1 MEGRS
6 GKKLRIRTREE
17 GSLSDSNYYSLTD
30 NDIYTYEDEI
40 FPFPILEEPDLFDAA
55 VIELAGIISEPDE
68 VLPDILELADFFDR
82 QEEGRI
88 IADEHEFFLY
98 GGAKGPGKSYFLR
111 WYLLY
116 YLDRIHKEYALE
128 GVRVML
134 ACENYPTLYERQLVK
149 IAVEFRGLGEWIAG
163 PKEFRLR
170 PEYGSG
176 VIAFR
181 NLDDPAKYD
190 GAEFAVVAIDEI
202 TRNKRR
208 TFDLMRGPLRWPGL
222 PDEELKLI
230 GASNPT
236 GIGKKFV
243 REFFIEK
250 KLTEE
255 EEYLRD
261 KIAYLPGSPRDNPH
275 LSPGYWRNL
284 NTLPTPLREAWVEG
298 NWYVSFEG
306 LVYGSFS
313 NENVLDHDW
322 EPEFGDDELPLL
334 EVELAYDE
342 GYTDPRAILFIQ
354 RTGSEIFV
362 FDEIYVRQELPEK
375 TVERII
381 ERMVKYFGR
390 VERKDRITAKW
401 EPVFDE
407 DGNEIPKVMP
417 AIAIGDPSAAV
428 LRRQLR
434 DANIPTR
441 RPGIKDVRE
450 GISHV
455 RGLIEDGQGYR
466 VVKVHPRCSNL
477 ITELTEGYIYPE
489 EGTRSDEEKPIDAN
503 NHAADALRYYL
514 TARVK
519 RRE

>member
-1 MEGRS
+1 
-6 GKKLRIRTREE
+6 
-17 GSLSDSNYYSLTD
+17 
-30 NDIYTYEDEI
+30 
-40 FPFPILEEPDLFDAA
+40 
-55 VIELAGIISEPDE
+55 
-68 VLPDILELADFFDR
+68 
-82 QEEGRI
+82 
-88 IADEHEFFLY
+88 
-98 GGAKGPGKSYFLR
+98 
-111 WYLLY
+111 
-116 YLDRIHKEYALE
+116 
-128 GVRVML
+128 ML

-149 IAVEFRGLGEWIAG
+149 IATEFRGLGEWIAG
-163 PKEFRLR
+163 VKEFRLR

-222 PDEELKLI
+222 PDEELKLL

-236 GIGKKFV
+236 GIGKKWV

-261 KIAYLPGSPRDNPH
+261 KIDYLAGSPRDNPY

-322 EPEFGDDELPLL
+322 EPEFGDDELPIL

-342 GYTDPRAILFIQ
+342 GYTEPRAILFIQ
-354 RTGSEIFV
+354 KTGSEVFV

-375 TVERII
+375 TVERIL
-381 ERMVKYFGR
+381 ERMITHFGR
-390 VERKDRITAKW
+390 LEDELTK
-401 EPVFDE
+401 EPHLDE
-407 DGNEIPKVMP
+407 KGNEIPLVMP

-455 RGLIEDGQGYR
+455 RQLIEDGQGYR

-503 NHAADALRYYL
+503 NHASDALRYYL
-514 TARVK
+514 TARLK

>member
-1 MEGRS
+1 MA
-6 GKKLRIRTREE
+6 
-17 GSLSDSNYYSLTD
+17 
-30 NDIYTYEDEI
+30 
-40 FPFPILEEPDLFDAA
+40 DAA
-55 VIELAGIISEPDE
+55 
-68 VLPDILELADFFDR
+68 
-82 QEEGRI
+82 
-88 IADEHEFFLY
+88 EFFLY

-116 YLDRIHKEYALE
+116 YLDRIHKEYGLE

-134 ACENYPTLYERQLVK
+134 ASENYPTLYERHIVK
-149 IAVEFRGLGEWIAG
+149 IGVEFRGLGDWIAG
-163 PKEFRLR
+163 VKEFRLR

-181 NLDDPAKYD
+181 NLDDPSKYD

-202 TRNKRR
+202 TRNKKR

-222 PDEELKLI
+222 PDNEIKLI
-230 GASNPT
+230 AASNPT
-236 GIGKKFV
+236 GIGKKWV
-243 REFFIEK
+243 REFFLEK
-250 KLTEE
+250 KLADEE
-255 EEYLRD
+255 EDLRD
-261 KIAYLPGSPRDNPH
+261 RISYLPGSPIDNPY
-275 LSPGYWRNL
+275 LSEGYWRNL
-284 NTLPTPLREAWVEG
+284 RTLPTPLRKAWVDG
-298 NWYVSFEG
+298 DWYVSFEG
-306 LVYGSFS
+306 LVYSNFS
-313 NENVLDHDW
+313 NENVLDSEW

-334 EVELAYDE
+334 DVELGYDD
-342 GYTDPRAILFIQ
+342 GYNDPRVILFIQ

-362 FDEIYVRQELPEK
+362 FDEIYIRQELPGK
-375 TVERII
+375 TVERIS
-381 ERMVKYFGR
+381 ERMITYFGR
-390 VERKDRITAKW
+390 LEDELTG
-401 EPVFDE
+401 EPHYDE
-407 DGNEIPKVMP
+407 DENEIPVVMP

-428 LRRQLR
+428 LRRHLR

-455 RGLIEDGQGYR
+455 RQLIEDGNGYR

-477 ITELTEGYIYPE
+477 IIELTEGYIYPE

-519 RRE
+519 GRE

>member
-1 MEGRS
+1 
-6 GKKLRIRTREE
+6 
-17 GSLSDSNYYSLTD
+17 
-30 NDIYTYEDEI
+30 
-40 FPFPILEEPDLFDAA
+40 
-55 VIELAGIISEPDE
+55 
-68 VLPDILELADFFDR
+68 
-82 QEEGRI
+82 
-88 IADEHEFFLY
+88 
-98 GGAKGPGKSYFLR
+98 
-111 WYLLY
+111 
-116 YLDRIHKEYALE
+116 
-128 GVRVML
+128 ML
-134 ACENYPTLYERQLVK
+134 ASENYPTLYERHITK
-149 IAVEFRGLGEWIAG
+149 IGTEFRGLGDWVAG
-163 PKEFRLR
+163 VKEFRLR

-181 NLDDPAKYD
+181 NLDDPSKYD
-190 GAEFAVVAIDEI
+190 GSEFAVVAIDEI

-222 PDEELKLI
+222 PDKEIKLI
-230 GASNPT
+230 AASNPT

-250 KLTEE
+250 KLTDE
-255 EEYLRD
+255 EEYLKDR
-261 KIAYLPGSPRDNPH
+261 IFYLPGSPADNPY

-284 NTLPTPLREAWVEG
+284 NTLPEALRRAWVDG
-298 NWYVSFEG
+298 DWYVSFEG
-306 LVYGSFS
+306 LVYSNFS
-313 NENVLDHDW
+313 NENVLGHDW
-322 EPEFGDDELPLL
+322 EPEFYEDKDGKELPVLDI
-334 EVELAYDE
+334 ELAYDD
-342 GYTDPRAILFIQ
+342 GYNDPRAILFIQ

-375 TVERII
+375 TVERIL
-381 ERMVKYFGR
+381 ERMIIHFGR
-390 VERKDRITAKW
+390 VEIEDPNTKKI
-401 EPVFDE
+401 EIPLDE
-407 DGNEIPKVMP
+407 NRNEIPLVMP
-417 AIAIGDPSAAV
+417 EMAIGDPSAAV

-455 RGLIEDGQGYR
+455 RQLIEDGQGYR

-489 EGTRSDEEKPIDAN
+489 EGTRSDEEKPLDRN

-519 RRE
+519 SRE